1 MCEQCI
7 AVVRAAVVL
16 LNRGVADEATII
28 PTLVFAKVAGG
39 SPGYTALDSASAPVN
54 IPRLMDEASDRSAES
69 AEGEYAGW
77 DLMAVFDGVPI
88 THVRPWALKLE
99 DHAGTT
105 VLKRVEVQV
114 ISRRVKPETVMTRY
128 EHALR
133 ERGAEWSE
141 NNHGAIFY
149 AFDHGYLSMQL
160 SSGEDLNANIVRS
173 FGEDFFRIPAF
184 HFPAPSLVGGIYRSL
199 LGSVDKRNRH
209 GFAYALDLYEKPLAK
224 SPMRLILAFVA
235 WHVGQ
240 GYDMERPRTLIPDK
254 QRVEQFVDKQVIESL
269 DTPPD
274 NPWLSSR
281 KAGEDAERLALD
293 RFTRLYAGGPA
304 PYRTKS

>member
-1 MCEQCI
+1 LCEKCI

-54 IPRLMDEASDRSAES
+54 IPRLMGEASDRSAES

-88 THVRPWALKLE
+88 THVRPLALKLE

-114 ISRRVKPETVMTRY
+114 ISRRVKPETVMTKY

-141 NNHGAIFY
+141 NNHGVFFY
-149 AFDHGYLSMQL
+149 AFDRGYLSMQL
-160 SSGEDLNANIVRS
+160 SSGEDLDANIVRT
-173 FGEDFFRIPAF
+173 FGEDFFRNPAF

-209 GFAYALDLYEKPLAK
+209 GFAYALDLYKKPLAK

-240 GYDMERPRTLIPDK
+240 GHDMQRPRTLIPDK
-254 QRVEQFVDKQVIESL
+254 QHVEQFVDKQVIESL

-304 PYRTKS
+304 SYRTKS